1 MPSLNKNTQRWK
13 GRGDVEVEG
22 KEYEEKKM
30 RTKAVYDKD
39 GKVKRSK
46 TVVKGEKGDP
56 FRRSVTRT
64 NVPNMEQE
72 TKTRYR
78 KRQVR
83 KGTRGYEVDGR
94 EIETNAKVVTRR
106 NAKTG
111 SIKAIKTVAKGNKG
125 TPIKKIKDR
134 ISFNAPKNGE
144 QTVRTNKQ
152 QTKYRRG

>member
-1 MPSLNKNTQRWK
+1 MATPRKKNQRWK

-22 KEYEEKKM
+22 KEYEERKM

-64 NVPNMEQE
+64 NVPKMEQE

-78 KRQVR
+78 RRQVR
-83 KGTRGYEVDGR
+83 KGTRGYGVDGR
-94 EIETNAKVVTRR
+94 EIETQAKVVTRR
-106 NAKTG
+106 DPKTG
-111 SIKAIKTVAKGNKG
+111 SIKAVKTVAKGKKG

-152 QTKYRRG
+152 KTKYRRG